1 MDTKVISVAYAV
13 AGMIVADD
21 ILTFNTILLIDN
33 GSPLTDRVITRLK
46 FYNIEEIKILY
57 DETAH
62 KIENE
67 VSQPDPVAV
76 PVIAQTKEFKEFNTA
91 MNDFVNSFKTSL
103 NDIFVKGDDVDP
115 VHLLKQVNNVL
126 SKSRNSFHLLN
137 MLHTMR
143 DTDDFTYVHCVNV
156 SLIANV
162 FAKWLHL
169 SEEDASVVTL
179 GGLLHDIGKLS
190 IPKEILQNKS
200 NLTNEEFNIMKT
212 HPIKGYEALK
222 DKSIDERIKNICL
235 MHHERCDGSGYPLGL
250 DSNKTEPFAKI
261 IAICDC
267 YDAMTS
273 PRPYRDS
280 LCPFEVIEF
289 FEYDG
294 LQKFDPQYLIP
305 FLHGIVDNYINT
317 KVLLSNGKEGNI
329 IMINHSNLTKP
340 VIQLQNNEFID
351 LGVCR
356 ELSIVKILD
365 NQL

>member
-1 MDTKVISVAYAV
+1 MKTKVISVNNAIP
-13 AGMIVADD
+13 GMIVADD
-21 ILTFNTILLIDN
+21 ILTFNNILLIDS

-46 FYNIEEIKILY
+46 FYNIDEITILHNEE
-57 DETAH
+57 DEITEDTPITPQVTTSA
-62 KIENE
+62 IIP
-67 VSQPDPVAV
+67 S
-76 PVIAQTKEFKEFNTA
+76 KEFREFNNA
-91 MNDFVNSFKTSL
+91 MTDFVHSFKTSL
-103 NDIFVKGDDVDP
+103 NDIFINGEDVDTDN
-115 VHLLKQVNNVL
+115 LLLQVNNIL

-143 DTDDFTYVHCVNV
+143 DTDDSTYIHSINV

-169 SEEDASVVTL
+169 SEEDASVLTL

-190 IPKEILQNKS
+190 IPKEILENKT
-200 NLTNEEFNIMKT
+200 NLTTEELEILKT
-212 HPIKGYEALK
+212 HAKKGYDALK
-222 DKSIDERIKNICL
+222 EKNLDSRIKDICL
-235 MHHERCDGSGYPLGL
+235 MHHERCDGTGYPGRLISK
-250 DSNKTEPFAKI
+250 DIADFAKI

-294 LQKFDPQYLIP
+294 LQKFDPKYLIP
-305 FLHGIVDNYINT
+305 FLHGIVDNYINR
-317 KVLLSNGKEGNI
+317 KVMLNNGKEGTI
-329 IMINHSNLTKP
+329 IMINHSSLTKP
-340 VIQLQNNEFID
+340 VIQLSSTEFID
-351 LGVCR
+351 LAVSR

-365 NQL
+365 TVI